1 MKKSHLEEK
10 FLLVVKALDLPS
22 PEQEHRFHPTR
33 RWRLDFAWPELKVGV
48 EINGGIWVNGGHSRG
63 SGVTKDI
70 EKSNE
75 AKRLGWTIYTFT
87 DKHLKDLDY
96 INTYLSFLGSAF
108 NAKGKPKNLHEVPPV
123 KKPK

>member
-87 DKHLKDLDY
+87 DKHLKDLEY
-96 INTYLSFLGSAF
+96 INQYLSFLGSSF
-108 NAKGKPKNLHEVPPV
+108 NARRKAQPE
-123 KKPK
+123 